1 MNVSCR
7 TSISVFARCV
17 LLLTMSTGIIYAK
30 EESNRNV
37 YGLLFELEL
46 TSDRSLASG
55 TITVDQNKSLLREAR
70 FRAPTSRYSDF
81 DGDGD
86 VKRDGN
92 FLIWRPPSDGGS
104 LRYKVLIDNQ
114 RKSGSYDAR
123 VTRRW
128 AMFRGDDVFPAAT
141 TRHASGARSRS
152 KLRFKLP
159 SNWSVVAPFK
169 DYPDGKSFDVV
180 NPERRFD
187 RPIGWIVA
195 GRLGVR
201 RDTIEN
207 IEVAIAGP
215 INHGIQRIS
224 MLALLRWTL
233 PVLAGEAGS
242 RPPYLSIVS
251 ANDAMWR
258 GGLSAPN
265 SVYVHA
271 ERPLLSENATSTLLH
286 EIVHVLMPV
295 PTEAEHD
302 WIDEG
307 LAEYLTLVTLR
318 DSGTVSPDRFE
329 QSIQKFERRGRG
341 VKTLLTR
348 HASGEVTA
356 RAVSVF
362 SRLDR
367 ELQQETDGRK
377 DIFDLVRALVSEPQP
392 VGLARLRVVS
402 AGLMN
407 GTPAVALSDG
417 QIPGTRPP
425 P

>member
-1 MNVSCR
+1 MLVR
-7 TSISVFARCV
+7 AM
-17 LLLTMSTGIIYAK
+17 LLLIALLGTADAAKHSDRST
-30 EESNRNV
+30 
-37 YGLLFELEL
+37 YGLRFELEL
-46 TSDRSLASG
+46 TADNSLASG
-55 TITVDQNKSLLREAR
+55 SITVDQTRSLLREAR

-81 DGDGD
+81 SGDGD
-86 VKRDGN
+86 VQRDGS
-92 FLIWRPPSDGGS
+92 FVVWRPPSDGGR

-128 AMFRGDDVFPAAT
+128 AIFRGDDVFPAAT
-141 TRHASGARSRS
+141 TRHAPGASSRS
-152 KLRFKLP
+152 KLSFKLP
-159 SNWSVVAPFK
+159 GKWSVVAPFK

-180 NPERRFD
+180 NAERRFD

-215 INHGIQRIS
+215 INHGIHRIS

-233 PVLAGEAGS
+233 PVLTNEAEV

-258 GGLSAPN
+258 GGLSSPN
-265 SVYVHA
+265 SIYVHA

-295 PTEAEHD
+295 PTEKEHD

-318 DSGTVSPDRFE
+318 DSGTISPERFE
-329 QSIQKFERRGRG
+329 RSLDKFERRGRG

-362 SRLDR
+362 SQLDR
-367 ELQQETDGRK
+367 ELSDKTDGSK
-377 DIFDLVRALVSEPQP
+377 DIFDLVRALVREEQP
-392 VGLARLRVVS
+392 VGLERLRTVS

-407 GTPAVALSDG
+407 GIPAAALSYA
-417 QIPGTRPP
+417 QIPGPRPP